1 MRINANAG
9 FVFTADK
16 LWAGYSA
23 MCPHGG
29 GFDLKEGPDA
39 PQLSTGMIDVTAA
52 CT

>member
-1 MRINANAG
+1 MQMQALSLQQINYGLDTVQCAR
-9 FVFTADK
+9 
-16 LWAGYSA
+16 
-23 MCPHGG
+23 MGG